1 MCRKIKEFIMSD
13 KNVDTI
19 NHLMLTNPALNPL
32 GYGQHAI
39 NPAMQPNAL
48 DNPLLT
54 NELLIKKPKED
65 AFEKKEAQ
73 ADETDKKADVNFK
86 GRSEKLGAYYP
97 DSLKARKKN
106 AFLWSLMSFGTV
118 ISSFAAYKFS
128 EFGKKHPNILL
139 ACMAIGAIGNLLG
152 FLEINKANKELQ
164 KMDVLNTKV

>member
-13 KNVDTI
+13 KSVDAF
-19 NHLMLTNPALNPL
+19 NYLMLTNPVLNPL
-32 GYGQHAI
+32 GHMQHVI

-54 NELLIKKPKED
+54 NKLLLKKPKED

-97 DSLKARKKN
+97 DSLKAKKKN
-106 AFLWSLMSFGTV
+106 ASLLCL
-118 ISSFAAYKFS
+118 ISSGGIISSLAAYKFS
-128 EFGKKHPNILL
+128 ELGKKHPNILL
-139 ACMAIGAIGNLLG
+139 ACMAIGTIGNLLG
-152 FLEINKANKELQ
+152 FFEINKANKELQ

>member
-1 MCRKIKEFIMSD
+1 MSD
-13 KNVDTI
+13 KSVDAF
-19 NHLMLTNPALNPL
+19 NYLMLTNPVLNPL
-32 GYGQHAI
+32 GHMQHVI

-54 NELLIKKPKED
+54 NKLLLKKPKED

-97 DSLKARKKN
+97 DSLKAKKKN
-106 AFLWSLMSFGTV
+106 ASLLCL
-118 ISSFAAYKFS
+118 ISSGGIISSLAAYKFS
-128 EFGKKHPNILL
+128 ELGKKHPNILL
-139 ACMAIGAIGNLLG
+139 ACMAIGTIGNLLG
-152 FLEINKANKELQ
+152 FFEINKANKELQ

>member
-1 MCRKIKEFIMSD
+1 MSD
-13 KNVDTI
+13 KSVDAF
-19 NHLMLTNPALNPL
+19 NYLMLTNPVLNPL
-32 GYGQHAI
+32 GHMQHVI

-54 NELLIKKPKED
+54 NKLLIKKPKED

-97 DSLKARKKN
+97 DSLKAKKKN
-106 AFLWSLMSFGTV
+106 ASLLCL
-118 ISSFAAYKFS
+118 ISSGGIISSLAAYKFS
-128 EFGKKHPNILL
+128 ELGKKHPNILL
-139 ACMAIGAIGNLLG
+139 ACMAIGTIGNLLG
-152 FLEINKANKELQ
+152 FFEINKANKELQ

>member
-1 MCRKIKEFIMSD
+1 MSD
-13 KNVDTI
+13 KNIDAI
-19 NHLMLTNPALNPL
+19 NYLMLTNPVLNPL
-32 GYGQHAI
+32 GHMQHI
-39 NPAMQPNAL
+39 ISPTMQPNVL
-48 DNPLLT
+48 DNPLIT
-54 NELLIKKPKED
+54 NGLLIGKPKKD

-128 EFGKKHPNILL
+128 ELGKKHPNILL
-139 ACMAIGAIGNLLG
+139 ACMTIGAIGNLLG
-152 FLEINKANKELQ
+152 FFEINKANKELQ